1 MVGYFIREL
10 IELLELPSQDG
21 ISGSNIKMNWSRY
34 PHSRLWLVHVC
45 CGILSELRICGELS
59 AHLDI
64 VELKGQMTCVLNVRR
79 TATRGWV
86 RIAIGRR
93 ICRASQMMG
102 LSLSRNRWMSKDNG
116 YGGAYITIC
125 RCARTRDWYSTQ
137 LMTSNGTRVAVLP
150 SAERSKRRS

>member
-1 MVGYFIREL
+1 MVGNLALDAEYLSLTRYFMWNLRSFISCRAYHL
-10 IELLELPSQDG
+10 CLLVLPSQDG
-21 ISGSNIKMNWSRY
+21 ISGSNIIMNWSRY

-93 ICRASQMMG
+93 ICRASQMIG
-102 LSLSRNRWMSKDNG
+102 ISLSRNRWMSKDNE

-125 RCARTRDWYSTQ
+125 RCARTRDWY
-137 LMTSNGTRVAVLP
+137 
-150 SAERSKRRS
+150 